1 MKITHDNAECGTRH
15 RFEVRHRDSVPVA
28 RPQEMALLASWCG
41 RFDAEGL
48 APVEGGASAG
58 NLSFRTPAGFV
69 ITPTRSRLKSA
80 IVWTDFVEVVRAD
93 RRDFLIH
100 VLGAGTPSSDAFL
113 HERIYA
119 ERTDAQAVFHGH
131 DGLMLQWADALAEE
145 FPLKLTRES
154 RAFGTLEDAAETAL
168 ELGSAAAIIRR
179 GHGFVT
185 VGRSMDAAGELALA
199 LHARARVLASR

>member
-1 MKITHDNAECGTRH
+1 MTHDNAECGIRH
-15 RFEVRHRDSVPVA
+15 RFQVRHRDNVPTA
-28 RPQEMALLASWCG
+28 RPQEMALLARWCG
-41 RFDAEGL
+41 TFDAEGL

-80 IVWTDFVEVVRAD
+80 IAWTDFVEVVRAD
-93 RRDFLIH
+93 RQEFRLH

-119 ERTDAQAVFHGH
+119 LRTDAEAVFHGH
-131 DGLMLQWADALAEE
+131 DGLMLQWADELARE

-154 RAFGTLEDAAETAL
+154 RAFGTIADALETAE

-185 VGRSMDAAGELALA
+185 VGRNMDAAGALALA
-199 LHARARVLASR
+199 LHRRAAALAAG

>member
-1 MKITHDNAECGTRH
+1 
-15 RFEVRHRDSVPVA
+15 
-28 RPQEMALLASWCG
+28 MALLAEWCG

-69 ITPTRSRLKSA
+69 ITPTRSRLKSG
-80 IVWTDFVEVVRAD
+80 IRWTDFVEVVRAD
-93 RRDFLIH
+93 RVDFVMH
-100 VLGAGTPSSDAFL
+100 VLGSATPSSDAFL

-119 ERTDAQAVFHGH
+119 LRPDVQAIFHGH
-131 DGLMLQWADALAEE
+131 DPLMLQWADALAAEL
-145 FPLKLTRES
+145 PLKLTRES
-154 RAFGTLEDAAETAL
+154 RAFGTLEDACETAS

-185 VGRSMDAAGELALA
+185 VGRDMPSAGQVALA
-199 LHARARVLASR
+199 LHRRAQALARP